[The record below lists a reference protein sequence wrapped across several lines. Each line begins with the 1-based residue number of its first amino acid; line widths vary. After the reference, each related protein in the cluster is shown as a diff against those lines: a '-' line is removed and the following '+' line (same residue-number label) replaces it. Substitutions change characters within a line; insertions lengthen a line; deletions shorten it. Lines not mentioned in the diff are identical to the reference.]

1 MTNADYKRLMWERE
15 RANFEEYMPWMHPGG
30 GTPESQGNTLNDYN
44 TGNIFS
50 ESVAPFDN
58 IQLVSTRAP
67 VHDAAPGTVA
77 PPGQIE
83 VETLLSFSAL
93 LPH

>member
-1 MTNADYKRLMWERE
+1 
-15 RANFEEYMPWMHPGG
+15 MHPGS
-30 GTPESQGNTLNDYN
+30 GTPDSQGNTFNVYN

-58 IQLVSTRAP
+58 NQLESARAP
-67 VHDAAPGTVA
+67 IHDAAAGTVG
-77 PPGQIE
+77 PPGRTE

-93 LPH
+93 LAH